1 MEIAANLLKLAN
13 EWIIAQVEEIE
24 GATSI
29 GDPDCVLRD
38 PYVVELDGDI
48 TPWPPHSN
56 DREVVVRSSD
66 VTTLVN
72 PSTKLLALYLT
83 KIDPPKSE

>member
-24 GATSI
+24 GATSL

-38 PYVVELDGDI
+38 PYMVELDGEI
-48 TPWPPHSN
+48 APWPPHSN
-56 DREVVVRSSD
+56 DREVIVRSSD
-66 VTTLVN
+66 ITTLVN

>member
-13 EWIIAQVEEIE
+13 DWIIAQVEEIE

-38 PYVVELDGDI
+38 PYMVEY
-48 TPWPPHSN
+48 
-56 DREVVVRSSD
+56 ESSD
-66 VTTLVN
+66 ITTLVN
-72 PSTKLLALYLT
+72 PSTKLLAAYLL
-83 KIDPPKSE
+83 KVDPPKSE

>member
-1 MEIAANLLKLAN
+1 M
-13 EWIIAQVEEIE
+13 
-24 GATSI
+24 
-29 GDPDCVLRD
+29 
-38 PYVVELDGDI
+38 VELDGDI

>member
-13 EWIIAQVEEIE
+13 DWIIAQVEEIE

-38 PYVVELDGDI
+38 PYMVEYDGDI

-56 DREVVVRSSD
+56 DREVIVRSSD
-66 VTTLVN
+66 ITTLVN
-72 PSTKLLALYLT
+72 PSTKLLAAYLL
-83 KIDPPKSE
+83 KVDPPKSE